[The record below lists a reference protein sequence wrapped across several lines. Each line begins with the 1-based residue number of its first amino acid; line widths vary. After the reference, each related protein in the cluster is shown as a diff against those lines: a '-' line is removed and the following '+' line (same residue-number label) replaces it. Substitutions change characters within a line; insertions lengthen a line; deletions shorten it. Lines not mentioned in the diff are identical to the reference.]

1 MGMNAEQTPQPAKP
15 VPITHAFRDLDSLL
29 TERAGNYTYDVDAG
43 LARLKDSLRARTTP
57 ATERQ
62 PLAQPTAATQARPA
76 PAPAP
81 ACACRRRPDSLREWM
96 ETHSAPASRYAT
108 AFEET
113 LLQIVSV
120 NSHRF
125 AARVAAGVDREDR
138 WLVSWLP
145 EVALTR
151 KQAFSAMV
159 IDEILLAH
167 DLDSTTM
174 LQTMNELA
182 ADLPLPLEKLLH
194 RLALIRN
201 PPPPPRWVRTALHI
215 DTGNGRST

>member
-1 MGMNAEQTPQPAKP
+1 MGMNAEQAPRPAKR
-15 VPITHAFRDLDSLL
+15 VPITQAFRDLDSLL
-29 TERAGNYTYDVDAG
+29 VERAGNYTYDLDAG
-43 LARLKDSLRARTTP
+43 LSRLKDSLRTRTARTI
-57 ATERQ
+57 ERQ
-62 PLAQPTAATQARPA
+62 PLPQPTTATPAR
-76 PAPAP
+76 P
-81 ACACRRRPDSLREWM
+81 ACACARRPDSLREWM
-96 ETHSAPASRYAT
+96 ETHPAPASRYAT
-108 AFEET
+108 ALEET
-113 LLQIVSV
+113 LLQIISV

-125 AARVAAGVDREDR
+125 AARVAAGLDSEDR

-151 KQAFSAMV
+151 KQVFSAMV

-182 ADLPLPLEKLLH
+182 DDLPLPLEKLLH

-201 PPPPPRWVRTALHI
+201 PPPPPRWVRTALHL
-215 DTGNGRST
+215 DTGGRST